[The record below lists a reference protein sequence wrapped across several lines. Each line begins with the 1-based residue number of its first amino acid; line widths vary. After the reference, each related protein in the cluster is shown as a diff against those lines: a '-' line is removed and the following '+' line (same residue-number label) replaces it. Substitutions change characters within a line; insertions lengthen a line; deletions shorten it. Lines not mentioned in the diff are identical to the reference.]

1 MASRSISQCN
11 CAFASVN
18 RRTTAR
24 PKVISCENVDTSN
37 INSNYFNE
45 RVTEGGLPG
54 YQKLLG
60 REPAEQDRVA
70 EYVFIATGLET
81 WKIMRNLGKS
91 WEILGHLEL
100 WICWICWIQIH
111 RHLDNSRFH
120 SGFAQSWPMA
130 NHGNPCELP
139 CESPVLIRDLP

>member
-91 WEILGHLEL
+91 WGTWSFGFVGFVGSKYTGILTIADFTQALLSPGP
-100 WICWICWIQIH
+100 WQIMGIH
-111 RHLDNSRFH
+111 VNFH
-120 SGFAQSWPMA
+120 V
-130 NHGNPCELP
+130 NPQF
-139 CESPVLIRDLP
+139 